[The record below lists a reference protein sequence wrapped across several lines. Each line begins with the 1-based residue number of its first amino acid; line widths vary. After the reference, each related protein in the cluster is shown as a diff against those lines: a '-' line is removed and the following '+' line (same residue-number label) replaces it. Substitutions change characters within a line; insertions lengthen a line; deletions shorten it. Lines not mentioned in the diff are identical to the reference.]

1 MNTEEVKP
9 KVIKKEP
16 QKKVKKEINKE
27 NYEDNKKIK
36 ELEDSLNEITGK
48 FSEATEHIKE
58 LQDGLM
64 RSQAELINYRKRKD
78 EEVMKM
84 LQYSN
89 EGIVKELIPNI
100 DSFERAI
107 MTKTEDEAI
116 LKYQEGFKMIY
127 ASLVNVLNKYD
138 VKAIDG
144 ANKPFDPTY
153 HQAVLT
159 EHKDGVEPG
168 MVLEVLQ
175 KGYLLKDKVIRP
187 AMVKVSE

>member
-1 MNTEEVKP
+1 MEDTKELKP
-9 KVIKKEP
+9 KKE
-16 QKKVKKEINKE
+16 KKVITKE
-27 NYEDNKKIK
+27 NYADNKKIK
-36 ELEDSLNEITGK
+36 ELETKLEELETNFK
-48 FSEATEHIKE
+48 EATDHIKE
-58 LQDGLM
+58 LQDSAM
-64 RSQAELINYRKRKD
+64 RSQAELVNYRKRKD
-78 EEVMKM
+78 EEVSKM

-89 EGIVKELIPNI
+89 EDIVKELIPSI
-100 DSFERAI
+100 DSFERALAF
-107 MTKTEDEAI
+107 KTEDETI

-127 ASLVNVLNKYD
+127 GNIISVLNKFG

-144 ANKPFDPTY
+144 INKPFDPTY

-159 EHKDGVEPG
+159 EHVEGTEPG

>member
-1 MNTEEVKP
+1 VEEEKEVK
-9 KVIKKEP
+9 KKE
-16 QKKVKKEINKE
+16 KKVVTKE

-36 ELEDSLNEITGK
+36 ELEDSLEEMTANFK
-48 FSEATEHIKE
+48 AATEHLKE
-58 LQDGLM
+58 MQDAMM
-64 RSQAELINYRKRKD
+64 RSQAELVNYRKRKD
-78 EEVMKM
+78 EEVSRM

-89 EGIVKELIPNI
+89 EGIVMEIIPSI
-100 DSFERAI
+100 DSFERALAF
-107 MTKTEDEAI
+107 KTEDEAI

-127 ASLVNVLNKYD
+127 GNIISVLNKYG

-144 ANKPFDPTY
+144 NNKPFDPTY

-159 EHKDGVEPG
+159 EHVEGTEPG
-168 MVLEVLQ
+168 MVIDVLQ

>member
-1 MNTEEVKP
+1 MEEVKEV
-9 KVIKKEP
+9 KKKE
-16 QKKVKKEINKE
+16 KKVVTKE
-27 NYEDNKKIK
+27 NYEDNKRIK
-36 ELEDSLNEITGK
+36 ELEDSLEEITNK
-48 FSEATEHIKE
+48 FNEATEHIKE
-58 LQDGLM
+58 LQDFGM

-78 EEVMKM
+78 EEVSKM

-89 EGIVKELIPNI
+89 EGIVLDLIPSI
-100 DSFERAI
+100 DSFERALAF
-107 MTKTEDEAI
+107 KTEDEAI

-127 ASLVNVLNKYD
+127 GNIISVLNKFG

-159 EHKDGVEPG
+159 EHVEGTEPG
-168 MVLEVLQ
+168 MVIDILQ